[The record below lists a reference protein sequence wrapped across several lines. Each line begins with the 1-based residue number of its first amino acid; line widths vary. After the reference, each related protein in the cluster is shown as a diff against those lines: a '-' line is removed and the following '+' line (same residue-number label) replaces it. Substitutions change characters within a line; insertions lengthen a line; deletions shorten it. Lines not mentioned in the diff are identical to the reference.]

1 MKKIITLIFTLT
13 IALNLFAFE
22 ITPNYFGQRLDN
34 GTAFQE
40 YTISNKTNH
49 IVRYRFSALPSKI
62 KEKSMDKWVVF
73 QPRYMSIKP
82 GESRC
87 LKIFANS
94 PSNAQIGEY
103 AFYTYIESIT
113 IPDFIFDEEKK
124 TTIVAGT
131 QFRINIAIQMFAWVG
146 NLPPKV
152 DLCNYKVYKKNG
164 RLHIKGTL
172 KNLTKKRF
180 VQYRVTAYGKNS
192 SQVVDGGF
200 IFIDQNKNFDTL
212 LSDNFSNITDLTK
225 IEVIE
230 FPSQNILKVVKL

>member
-1 MKKIITLIFTLT
+1 MKKITTLIFTFIIT
-13 IALNLFAFE
+13 LNLFAFE
-22 ITPNYFGQRLDN
+22 ITPDYFGQRLDN
-34 GTAFQE
+34 GGAFQE

-49 IVRYRFSALPSKI
+49 TVRYRFSALPSKI

-73 QPRYMSIKP
+73 QPRYMTIKP

-94 PSNAQIGEY
+94 PLNTQVGEY

-113 IPDFIFDEEKK
+113 IPDFVFDKEK
-124 TTIVAGT
+124 TALVAGT
-131 QFRINIAIQMFAWVG
+131 QFGVNIAIQMFAWVG
-146 NLPPKV
+146 DLPPKV
-152 DLCNYKVYKKNG
+152 DLYNYKVYKKNG

-192 SQVVDGGF
+192 SQVIDGGF
-200 IFIDQNKNFDTL
+200 IFIDQSKNFDTL
-212 LSDNFSNITDLTK
+212 LSDNFSSITDLDK

-230 FPSQNILKVVKL
+230 FPSQNILKIVKF